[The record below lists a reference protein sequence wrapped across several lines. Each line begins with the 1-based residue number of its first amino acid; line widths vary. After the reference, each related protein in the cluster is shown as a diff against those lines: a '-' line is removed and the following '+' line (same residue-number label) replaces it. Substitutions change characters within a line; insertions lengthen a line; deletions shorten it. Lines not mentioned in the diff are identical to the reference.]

1 MILIYNELASRPP
14 LTATSMK
21 KIHSL
26 ILTLTTGLLLLSG
39 CSFSSGTSVTGTN
52 NPQDATMQTYETDDY
67 QITVPKAWQITRK
80 NEFTS
85 DIPSNVSVALQ
96 ANRKNEIFV
105 TNVNITKNTLGEALS
120 SLDYGK
126 VVLEN
131 QKTVLQNF
139 SEKGREESDTTIN
152 GKKQTILLAKFNGK
166 RSAADPL
173 LTFFQAYYVDDRT
186 GYIAT
191 AAYASNEDP
200 SVQKEAEQIVRSFSI
215 K

>member
-1 MILIYNELASRPP
+1 
-14 LTATSMK
+14 MK
-21 KIHSL
+21 KIYQLLPTL
-26 ILTLTTGLLLLSG
+26 IVGLALITG
-39 CSFSSGTSVTGTN
+39 CSFSGTTPASTGGVE
-52 NPQDATMQTYETDDY
+52 DATMQTYETDDY

-105 TNVNITKNTLGEALS
+105 TNVNIIKNTLGETLS

-139 SEKGREESDTTIN
+139 AEKGREESDTTIN
-152 GKKQTILLAKFNGK
+152 GKKQTILLAKFSGK
-166 RSAADPL
+166 RSATDPL

>member
-1 MILIYNELASRPP
+1 
-14 LTATSMK
+14 MK
-21 KIHSL
+21 KINFLGLS
-26 ILTLTTGLLLLSG
+26 IGFMGLLAITG
-39 CSFSSGTSVTGTN
+39 CSFGPSTTTNTS
-52 NPQDATMQTYETDDY
+52 NPEAATLQTFQADDY
-67 QITVPKAWQITRK
+67 EITIPKVWEITRK

-85 DIPSNVSVALQ
+85 DIPTNVSVVLQ

-105 TNVNITKNTLGEALS
+105 TNVNITKNILGDTLT

-139 SEKGREESDTTIN
+139 AEKSREEVDTTIS
-152 GKKQTILLAKFNGK
+152 GKKEKILLAKFNGK
-166 RSAADPL
+166 RTATDPL
-173 LTFFQAYYVDDRT
+173 LTFIQSYYVKDRT
-186 GYIAT
+186 GYIIT
-191 AAYASNEDP
+191 AAFVYNEDP